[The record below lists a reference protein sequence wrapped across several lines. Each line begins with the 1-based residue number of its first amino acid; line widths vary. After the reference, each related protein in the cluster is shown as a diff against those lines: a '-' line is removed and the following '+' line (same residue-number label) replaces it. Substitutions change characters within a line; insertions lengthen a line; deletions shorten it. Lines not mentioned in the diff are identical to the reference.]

1 MTTGSTEAAVGGAGS
16 AAGGTAGA
24 MGGVAGGRDAA
35 GSARGVAD
43 VARGVTGV
51 ARGVTGVARGV
62 APSAHGAVQGLRLR
76 PPCLADEAA
85 FAAGHLAMAAE
96 GFTFGLGYQPGKPW
110 AGYLKELEDHRHGRN
125 LPAGHVPGTFLVA
138 DVAQQIVGRTSI
150 RFTLNAFLAERGGHI
165 GYGVLPQYRRRGYAT
180 EILRQSLIIVRAAG
194 AGRVL
199 VTCDQDNAGSRTVI
213 ESCGG
218 VLDSVLT
225 LDGRPPVLRFWID

>member
-24 MGGVAGGRDAA
+24 MGGTAGAVGGVAGGRGVA
-35 GSARGVAD
+35 GSARSVA
-43 VARGVTGV
+43 
-51 ARGVTGVARGV
+51 GVARGV
-62 APSAHGAVQGLRLR
+62 APSARGAVQGLRLR

>member
-24 MGGVAGGRDAA
+24 MGGTAGAVGGVAGGRGVA
-35 GSARGVAD
+35 GSARSVA
-43 VARGVTGV
+43 
-51 ARGVTGVARGV
+51 GVARGV
-62 APSAHGAVQGLRLR
+62 APSARGAVQGLRLR

-96 GFTFGLGYQPGKPW
+96 GFTFGLGYLPGKPW

-180 EILRQSLIIVRAAG
+180 EILRQSLIIVRAAA

-199 VTCDQDNAGSRTVI
+199 VTCDQGNAGSRAVI

>member
-1 MTTGSTEAAVGGAGS
+1 MTVGSAEAAGGAGS
-16 AAGGTAGA
+16 AAGGTA
-24 MGGVAGGRDAA
+24 AGGTADAA
-35 GSARGVAD
+35 GVRD
-43 VARGVTGV
+43 VAGAVR
-51 ARGVTGVARGV
+51 
-62 APSAHGAVQGLRLR
+62 GAVQGLRLR
-76 PPCLADEAA
+76 PPRLADEAA

-110 AGYLKELEDHRHGRN
+110 AGYLQELEDHRHGRN

-199 VTCDQDNAGSRTVI
+199 VTCDQDNAGSRAVI

-225 LDGRPPVLRFWID
+225 PDGRTPVLRFWID

>member
-1 MTTGSTEAAVGGAGS
+1 MTVGSAEAAVGGAGS
-16 AAGGTAGA
+16 AAGGTA
-24 MGGVAGGRDAA
+24 AGGTADAA
-35 GSARGVAD
+35 GVRDVAGAARGA
-43 VARGVTGV
+43 A
-51 ARGVTGVARGV
+51 
-62 APSAHGAVQGLRLR
+62 QGLRLR
-76 PPCLADEAA
+76 PPRLADEAA

-96 GFTFGLGYQPGKPW
+96 GFTFGPGYQPGKPW
-110 AGYLKELEDHRHGRN
+110 AGYLQELEDHRHGRN

-199 VTCDQDNAGSRTVI
+199 VTCDEDNAGSRAVI

-218 VLDSVLT
+218 VLDSVVT
-225 LDGRPPVLRFWID
+225 LDGKPPPVLRFWID